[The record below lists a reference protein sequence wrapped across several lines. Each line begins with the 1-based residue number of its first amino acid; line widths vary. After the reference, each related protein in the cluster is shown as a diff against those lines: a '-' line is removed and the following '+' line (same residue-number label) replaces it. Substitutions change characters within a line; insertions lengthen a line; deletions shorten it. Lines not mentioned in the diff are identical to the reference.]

1 MIEARPET
9 IFPFFTDPDLYSQW
23 GGVATLDPRPG
34 GIFRSAVNAAHV
46 ARGEFVTVEPPH
58 RVVFTW
64 GWEAEGSAVPPGT
77 STVEVTLTPEGEH
90 TTLRLIH
97 RDLPTR
103 EEAAAPHRRLG
114 SLPRAPADPRCRR
127 GSGTRPLGAGDE
139 RSRRLGRASR
149 ASATRGS
156 LDAGY
161 GGKNTLTPKTKETQM
176 ATYLLAY
183 RGGGMAETDEER
195 EKAMAAWGAWFGGL
209 GPAIVDAGNPFG
221 ASASVGNGGGAA
233 PRP

>member
-1 MIEARPET
+1 MTQGELTALERVVVIEARPET

-103 EEAAAPHRRLG
+103 EEAAAHTAGWDHYLERLQI
-114 SLPRAPADPRCRR
+114 
-127 GSGTRPLGAGDE
+127 LGAGGDPGPDPWAQ
-139 RSRRLGRASR
+139 GRAE
-149 ASATRGS
+149 A
-156 LDAGY
+156 D
-161 GGKNTLTPKTKETQM
+161 
-176 ATYLLAY
+176 
-183 RGGGMAETDEER
+183 D
-195 EKAMAAWGAWFGGL
+195 
-209 GPAIVDAGNPFG
+209 
-221 ASASVGNGGGAA
+221 
-233 PRP
+233 